1 MFLPFFP
8 IFVFVVLIYFVNTYE
23 NVLSHFIYSWV
34 FRVEYLDGFLF
45 SIRKKCAFWTFLA
58 PWRVESNFLQTFR
71 LFLISPVRLEQPEQ

>member
-45 SIRKKCAFWTFLA
+45 SVRKKCAF
-58 PWRVESNFLQTFR
+58 
-71 LFLISPVRLEQPEQ
+71 